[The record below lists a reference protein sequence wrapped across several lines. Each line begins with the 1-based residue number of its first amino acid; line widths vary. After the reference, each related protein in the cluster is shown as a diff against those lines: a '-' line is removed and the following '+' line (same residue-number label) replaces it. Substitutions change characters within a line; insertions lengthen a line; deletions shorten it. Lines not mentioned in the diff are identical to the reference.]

1 MEKNSVVKK
10 ISGILFTVSLI
21 LEIINDFKKIQE
33 VINKMDNT
41 TILLIIISVS
51 LIVYLYE
58 KYKEFKRKTQNRL
71 DEIEKQSEKESN
83 EILQRRL
90 DHIET

>member
-71 DEIEKQSEKESN
+71 DEIEKQSKKESN
-83 EILQRRL
+83 EILQRTL

>member
-71 DEIEKQSEKESN
+71 DEIEKQSKKESN
-83 EILQRRL
+83 EILQRSL